1 VNQRF
6 VIDVHLG
13 PDDIEAALRADVA
26 TGLGSRPRHLSPKW
40 FYDDLGSKLFDAITD
55 LPEYYPTRREREIL
69 VVRAPEIAAACDVT
83 TLVELGSGTSTK
95 TRILLDALGAGGRLR
110 WFVPM
115 DVSEW
120 VLRQAGD
127 TLMGA
132 YPGLA
137 VHAVVGDF
145 ERHLAKLPSPGG
157 RRLVAFL
164 GGTIGNL
171 DPARRASLLDD
182 LASGLEAGDLLLLGT
197 DLVKDQARLLAA
209 YDDPTGVTAA
219 FNRNVLNVVN
229 RHLGANFDLTRWD
242 HLARWDPDAEWI
254 EMHLRSRGVQRVGLG
269 SLGLAIQVDDGET
282 VRTEISAKFR
292 ASGVET
298 ELADSG
304 FLLLEWW
311 TDSAGDFALSL
322 SVRR

>member
-1 VNQRF
+1 MRDAF
-6 VIDVHLG
+6 RIDVHLG
-13 PDDIEAALRADVA
+13 PDDLEAALRADVA
-26 TGLGSRPRHLSPKW
+26 TGLGSRPLVLPPKW

-55 LPEYYPTRREREIL
+55 LPEYYPTRAERSIL
-69 VVRAPEIAAACDVT
+69 VGAAPDLARLGIT
-83 TLVELGSGTSTK
+83 TLVELGAGTSSK
-95 TRILLDALGAGGRLR
+95 TRVLLDALGAGDRLG

-120 VLRQAGD
+120 VLRQS
-127 TLMGA
+127 GA
-132 YPGLA
+132 ALLGTYPGLG

-171 DPARRASLLDD
+171 DPAGRAALLDD
-182 LASGLEAGDLLLLGT
+182 LATGLDPGDLLLLGT
-197 DLVKDQARLLAA
+197 DLVKDRQRLVAA

-229 RHLGANFDLTRWD
+229 RHLAADFDLRRWA
-242 HLARWDPDAEWI
+242 HVARWDNEAEWI
-254 EMHLRSRGVQRVGLG
+254 EMHLRSEGDQVVRIG
-269 SLGLAIQVDDGET
+269 SLGLEVGIADGET

-292 ASGVET
+292 RHGVET
-298 ELADSG
+298 ELAASG
-304 FLLLEWW
+304 FSLQAWW
-311 TDSAGDFALSL
+311 TDEAGLFALSL
-322 SVRR
+322 SARE

>member
-1 VNQRF
+1 VNRF
-6 VIDVHLG
+6 AIDVLLG
-13 PDDIEAALRADVA
+13 PDDLEAALRADVVA
-26 TGLGSRPRHLSPKW
+26 GLGAVPRHLSPKW

-55 LPEYYPTRREREIL
+55 LPEYYPTRCEREIL
-69 VVRAPEIAAACDVT
+69 VARAPLIAATTDVT
-83 TLVELGSGTSTK
+83 TLVELGSGTSAK
-95 TRILLDALGAGGRLR
+95 TRILLDALEAGDRLR

-120 VLRQAGD
+120 VLRQAGEA
-127 TLMGA
+127 LMGA

-171 DPARRASLLDD
+171 DPAGRAALLED
-182 LASGLEAGDLLLLGT
+182 LAAGLDPGDLLLLGT
-197 DLVKDQARLLAA
+197 DLVKDPARLVAA

-229 RHLGANFDLTRWD
+229 RHLGADFDLTRWA
-242 HLARWDPDAEWI
+242 HLARWDPEAEWI
-254 EMHLRSRGVQRVGLG
+254 EMHLRSAGEQRVEIAAVGME
-269 SLGLAIQVDDGET
+269 IQVADGET
-282 VRTEISAKFR
+282 IRTEISAKFR
-292 ASGVET
+292 AEGVEA

-304 FLLLEWW
+304 FTLQEWW
-311 TDSAGDFALSL
+311 TDGAGDFALSL
-322 SVRR
+322 SARR

>member
-1 VNQRF
+1 VHPF
-6 VIDVHLG
+6 SIDIHLG

-26 TGLGSRPRHLSPKW
+26 AGLGVRPLALPPKW

-55 LPEYYPTRREREIL
+55 LPEYYPTRCERQIL
-69 VVRAPEIAAACDVT
+69 EAEAGEIAALARAT
-83 TLVELGSGTSTK
+83 TLVELGSGTSAK
-95 TRILLDALGAGGRLR
+95 TRILLDALGAGERLKF
-110 WFVPM
+110 FVPL

-127 TLMGA
+127 ALIGA
-132 YPGLA
+132 YPGLS

-171 DPARRASLLDD
+171 DPTGRAALLED
-182 LASGLEAGDLLLLGT
+182 LAAGLDPGDLLLLGT
-197 DLVKDQARLLAA
+197 DLVKEVPRLVAA

-229 RHLGANFDLTRWD
+229 RHLTADFDLTRWQ
-242 HLARWDPDAEWI
+242 HVARWDPAHEWI
-254 EMHLRSRGVQRVGLG
+254 EMHLRSDGDQRVRVVA
-269 SLGLAIQVDDGET
+269 LGLDVAVEDGET
-282 VRTEISAKFR
+282 IRTEISAKFR
-292 ASGVET
+292 REGVEQ

-304 FLLLEWW
+304 FTMHTWW
-311 TDSAGDFALSL
+311 TDAGGDLALSL
-322 SVRR
+322 SIRR

>member
-1 VNQRF
+1 VF
-6 VIDVHLG
+6 TIDVHLG
-13 PDDIEAALRADVA
+13 ADDIEEALRADVA
-26 TGLGSRPRHLSPKW
+26 AGLASQPMTLPPKW

-55 LPEYYPTRREREIL
+55 LPEYYPTRAEREIL
-69 VVRAPEIAAACDVT
+69 TDRAAAIAGAACVT

-95 TRILLDALGAGGRLR
+95 TRILLDVLGAGDRLR

-127 TLMGA
+127 ALMGA

-137 VHAVVGDF
+137 VHAVAGDF
-145 ERHLAKLPSPGG
+145 ERHLPKLPSPGG

-171 DPARRASLLDD
+171 DPAGRARLLDD
-182 LASGLEAGDLLLLGT
+182 LAGALGPGDLLLLGT
-197 DLVKDQARLLAA
+197 DLVKDPARLVAA

-229 RHLGANFDLTRWD
+229 RHLLADFDLRHWN
-242 HLARWDPDAEWI
+242 HLARWDPEAEWI
-254 EMHLRSRGVQRVGLG
+254 EMHLRSAVDQHVRVGALDIDVD
-269 SLGLAIQVDDGET
+269 LAAGET
-282 VRTEISAKFR
+282 IRTEISAKFR
-292 ASGVET
+292 RSGIER

-304 FLLLEWW
+304 FDLQHWW
-311 TDSAGDFALSL
+311 TDRAGDFALSL
-322 SVRR
+322 STRN